1 MLLEA
6 LSTGIIP
13 AVLLVSALI
22 LVLKIREI
30 NRNFDERVLASMK
43 RSLEKEILERKL
55 REPLKDELK
64 K

>member
-30 NRNFDERVLASMK
+30 NRNFDDRVHARMK
-43 RSLEKEILERKL
+43 RNLEKEILERKL
-55 REPLKDELK
+55 REPFKGELK

>member
-30 NRNFDERVLASMK
+30 NRNLDERVLASMK
-43 RSLEKEILERKL
+43 PSLEKEILERKL
-55 REPLKDELK
+55 REPFKGELK

>member
-55 REPLKDELK
+55 REPFKGELK